1 MARIQLKIWR
11 APLATLQANLA
22 EGEVGIAS
30 ETNTF
35 YKRPDGAAT
44 GALIPIG
51 GGGVA
56 TMRAKVATTGNVVLS
71 GLQTIDGIA
80 LAAGDFVLVSSQT
93 SPAQNGVYVA
103 ASGAWVRA
111 AGADAWTNLIN
122 AIYVVEQGTTLAD
135 TIWMC
140 TSDTGGTLGTT
151 AVTFQAVN
159 NKTGAVLASV
169 TPSADALP
177 YFTGSGTATTTTLT
191 AYARTLL
198 DDADASTMLNTLGAQ
213 PADADLTALAA
224 MSTTG
229 MLVRTG
235 NGTAASRQLAVSGT
249 GLTISN
255 ADGVAGN
262 PTVTSNAT
270 SANTASAVVARDA
283 SGNFSAGTITAALTG
298 NATSA
303 DKLST
308 ARTLSI
314 SGDATG
320 SATFDGSAD
329 KAIALTLANSGVIAG
344 TYSTVTVDAKGRVT
358 AATNAGGSM
367 TGGSFSGGTITSST
381 IDSTAIGATTPSTGK
396 FTTLT
401 TTGAGTIGGDLTING
416 NFTVNG
422 TTTTINST
430 ITSLDDPVFNLG
442 GDTAPTVDDNKDRG
456 IQFQWHNGTTAKV
469 GFFGFDDSTGQ
480 FTFIPDA
487 TNTAEVFG
495 GAIGTI
501 NANLNGATV
510 TTSGLI
516 TAGGSLVGTNQLIL
530 NSSSGQTEGAQIVMA
545 YKTVNGLSGQANST
559 WNVDVT
565 SANDFRVFRQNAS
578 GVTVNALIINEATGI
593 AAGITPTAGDN
604 STNLA
609 TTAFVQQA
617 ANDTALAYAIAL
629 G

>member
-44 GALIPIG
+44 GALIPIGG

-103 ASGAWVRA
+103 AAGAWVRA

-191 AYARTLL
+191 AAARTLL
-198 DDADASTMLNTLGAQ
+198 DDTTTAAMLTTLGAQ
-213 PADADLTALAA
+213 PVDAELTALAGL
-224 MSTTG
+224 STNGIIAKTAA
-229 MLVRTG
+229 
-235 NGTAASRQLAVSGT
+235 GTATTRSLAVSGT

-270 SANTASAVVARDA
+270 SANTASTIVARDA
-283 SGNFSAGTITAALTG
+283 SGNFAAGTIV
-298 NATSA
+298 
-303 DKLST
+303 
-308 ARTLSI
+308 
-314 SGDATG
+314 
-320 SATFDGSAD
+320 
-329 KAIALTLANSGVIAG
+329 ANLEGV
-344 TYSTVTVDAKGRVT
+344 VT
-358 AATNAGGSM
+358 AAAGSV
-367 TGGSFSGGTITSST
+367 
-381 IDSTAIGATTPSTGK
+381 A
-396 FTTLT
+396 
-401 TTGAGTIGGDLTING
+401 
-416 NFTVNG
+416 
-422 TTTTINST
+422 
-430 ITSLDDPVFNLG
+430 
-442 GDTAPTVDDNKDRG
+442 
-456 IQFQWHNGTTAKV
+456 
-469 GFFGFDDSTGQ
+469 
-480 FTFIPDA
+480 
-487 TNTAEVFG
+487 
-495 GAIGTI
+495 
-501 NANLNGATV
+501 V
-510 TTSGLI
+510 T
-516 TAGGSLVGTNQLIL
+516 Q
-530 NSSSGQTEGAQIVMA
+530 
-545 YKTVNGLSGQANST
+545 
-559 WNVDVT
+559 
-565 SANDFRVFRQNAS
+565 
-578 GVTVNALIINEATGI
+578 
-593 AAGITPTAGDN
+593 TAGDN
-604 STNLA
+604 STKIA
-609 TTAFVQQA
+609 TTAFVTTAAAAVAQA
-617 ANDTALAYAIAL
+617 ANDASLAYAIAL

>member
-51 GGGVA
+51 GGGGVA
-56 TMRAKVATTGNVVLS
+56 TMRAKVATTGNIALT

-80 LAAGDFVLVSSQT
+80 LAAGDFVLVGSQT
-93 SPAQNGVYVA
+93 NPAQNGVYVA
-103 ASGAWVRA
+103 AVGAWVRA

-122 AIYVVEQGTTLAD
+122 AIYVVEQGATLAD

-151 AVTFQAVN
+151 AVAFQAVN

-177 YFTGSGTATTTTLT
+177 YFTGTGTATTTTLT

-198 DDADASTMLNTLGAQ
+198 DDADAATMLNTLGAQ
-213 PADADLTALAA
+213 PVDADLTALAA
-224 MSTTG
+224 MATTG

-249 GLTISN
+249 GLSISN

-270 SANTASAVVARDA
+270 SANTASTIVARDA
-283 SGNFSAGTITAALTG
+283 SGNFAAGTITAALAG
-298 NATSA
+298 NATTASA
-303 DKLST
+303 L
-308 ARTLSI
+308 ALPRAI
-314 SGDATG
+314 SLYGDAVG
-320 SATFDGSAD
+320 SVDFDGTSNAD
-329 KAIALTLANSGVIAG
+329 LSVTLTDSGVIAG

-367 TGGSFSGGTITSST
+367 TGGTFSGGTITAST
-381 IDSTAIGATTPSTGK
+381 INSTAIGATTPSTGK

-430 ITSLDDPVFNLG
+430 IMSVDDPVFNLG

-456 IQFQWHNGTTAKV
+456 IQFQWHNGTAAKV
-469 GFFGFDDSTGQ
+469 GFFGFDDSTGK

-487 TNTAEVFG
+487 TNTSEVFG
-495 GAIGTI
+495 GAAGTI
-501 NANLNGATV
+501 VANLEGVV
-510 TTSGLI
+510 T
-516 TAGGSLVGTNQLIL
+516 A
-530 NSSSGQTEGAQIVMA
+530 
-545 YKTVNGLSGQANST
+545 
-559 WNVDVT
+559 
-565 SANDFRVFRQNAS
+565 
-578 GVTVNALIINEATGI
+578 
-593 AAGITPTAGDN
+593 AAGSVAVTQTAGDN
-604 STNLA
+604 STKIA
-609 TTAFVQQA
+609 TTAFVTTAAAAVAQA
-617 ANDTALAYAIAL
+617 ANDASLAYAIAL

>member
-51 GGGVA
+51 GGGGVA
-56 TMRAKVATTGNVVLS
+56 TMRAKVATTGNIALT

-80 LAAGDFVLVSSQT
+80 LTAGDFVLVSSQT
-93 SPAQNGVYVA
+93 NPAQNGVYVA
-103 ASGAWVRA
+103 AAGAWVRA
-111 AGADAWTNLIN
+111 VGADAWTNLIN
-122 AIYVVEQGTTLAD
+122 AIYVVEQGITLAD

-140 TSDTGGTLGTT
+140 TSDTGGTLDTT

-198 DDADASTMLNTLGAQ
+198 DDADAATMLNTLGAQ
-213 PADADLTALAA
+213 PVDADLTALAA

-249 GLTISN
+249 GLSISN
-255 ADGVAGN
+255 ANGVAGN

-422 TTTTINST
+422 TTTTINSM

-442 GDTAPTVDDNKDRG
+442 GDTAPTADDNKDRG
-456 IQFQWHNGTTAKV
+456 IQFQWHNGTSAKV

-495 GAIGTI
+495 GAVGTI
-501 NANLNGATV
+501 AANL
-510 TTSGLI
+510 
-516 TAGGSLVGTNQLIL
+516 
-530 NSSSGQTEGAQIVMA
+530 
-545 YKTVNGLSGQANST
+545 
-559 WNVDVT
+559 
-565 SANDFRVFRQNAS
+565 
-578 GVTVNALIINEATGI
+578 TGI
-593 AAGITPTAGDN
+593 VTAASDSTSVTPTAGDS
-604 STNLA
+604 STKIA

>member
-11 APLATLQANLA
+11 APLATLQANLT

-30 ETNTF
+30 ESNTF
-35 YKRPDGAAT
+35 YKRPDGSPT
-44 GALIPIG
+44 GALIPIGG

-56 TMRAKVATTGNVVLS
+56 TMRAKVATTGNIALT

-80 LAAGDFVLVSSQT
+80 LAAGDFVRVGSQT
-93 SPAQNGVYVA
+93 LPAQTGVYVA
-103 ASGAWVRA
+103 AVGAWVRA

-122 AIYVVEQGTTLAD
+122 AIYVVEQGATLAD

-151 AVTFQAVN
+151 AVAFQAVN

-177 YFTGSGTATTTTLT
+177 YFTGTGTAATTTLT
-191 AYARTLL
+191 AAARTLL
-198 DDADASTMLNTLGAQ
+198 DDATTAAMLTTLGAQ
-213 PADADLTALAA
+213 PVDADLTALAA
-224 MSTTG
+224 MATTG

-249 GLTISN
+249 GLSISN

-320 SATFDGSAD
+320 SASFDGSAD

-430 ITSLDDPVFNLG
+430 VMSVDDPVFNLG

-456 IQFQWHNGTTAKV
+456 IQFQWHNGTAAKV
-469 GFFGFDDSTGQ
+469 GFFGFDDSTGK

-487 TNTAEVFG
+487 TNTSEVFG
-495 GAIGTI
+495 GAAGTI
-501 NANLNGATV
+501 VANLEGVV
-510 TTSGLI
+510 T
-516 TAGGSLVGTNQLIL
+516 A
-530 NSSSGQTEGAQIVMA
+530 
-545 YKTVNGLSGQANST
+545 
-559 WNVDVT
+559 
-565 SANDFRVFRQNAS
+565 
-578 GVTVNALIINEATGI
+578 
-593 AAGITPTAGDN
+593 AAGSVAVTQTAGDN
-604 STNLA
+604 STKIA
-609 TTAFVQQA
+609 TTAFVTTAAAAVAQA
-617 ANDTALAYAIAL
+617 ANDASLAYAIAL